1 MIIINNISTNSL
13 SFSTYWVY
21 TKCWSDK
28 DCCLVYNANPCHTY
42 YYPYFRNQK
51 IDVEMSKDT
60 NVTWPICEQTVIW
73 SWVYLTAKVCSSYY
87 TKLAIAFLVLS
98 WPSSTIKWAWSI
110 NSSGN
115 LTKTTIYKRKIQYIR
130 PC

>member
-73 SWVYLTAKVCSSYY
+73 SWVYLTAKVVLLLLHKTCHCFSSPLM
-87 TKLAIAFLVLS
+87 TFLHHQMSMKYKFFWKFDQNYNLQ
-98 WPSSTIKWAWSI
+98 KENSI
-110 NSSGN
+110 N
-115 LTKTTIYKRKIQYIR
+115 
-130 PC
+130 